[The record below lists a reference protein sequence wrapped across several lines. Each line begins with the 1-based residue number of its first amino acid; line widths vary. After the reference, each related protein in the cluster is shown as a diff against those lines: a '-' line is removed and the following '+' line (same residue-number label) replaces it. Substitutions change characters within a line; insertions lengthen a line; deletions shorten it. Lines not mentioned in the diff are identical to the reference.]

1 MTCCECVPHG
11 SRLLL
16 GPIWRT
22 VGLEGL
28 PGYPPERRESPQLLG
43 WDVERKDS
51 EHNLSVQIIAMAQDI
66 TELGFRFVGKFSH
79 VEQDGCSIRLFLQEG
94 TDPKYTVARCPSHCP
109 RHPYQILTFPDIQNR
124 IHQERRAACPFENHA
139 YRNLVAL

>member
-1 MTCCECVPHG
+1 MAEVRIQETGSDQLVSGQRLQLPEETGVVVADAVVPRSNG
-11 SRLLL
+11 VDLYVTDDASSGKVRKVSL
-16 GPIWRT
+16 T
-22 VGLEGL
+22 
-28 PGYPPERRESPQLLG
+28 SAQAQL
-43 WDVERKDS
+43 VK
-51 EHNLSVQIIAMAQDI
+51 VVTYA
-66 TELGFRFVGKFSH
+66 H